1 MPRGPSIVSAFQPE
15 HIEAM
20 HAAYEKAC
28 ARLRL
33 TGKAD
38 CATERVAI
46 KIIELAKSGE
56 LDPDRLCTRTLE
68 DLGVKH

>member
-1 MPRGPSIVSAFQPE
+1 MPRGPSIAPAFQPE

-28 ARLRL
+28 AALRL
-33 TGKAD
+33 DGKAD
-38 CATERVAI
+38 RATELVAI
-46 KIIELAKSGE
+46 KIIELAKAGE

-68 DLGVKH
+68 DLGMKH